1 MKKTQTNILLA
12 AILAL
17 GASIPVLH
25 AQTWVTG
32 AGDGNWSDGTKW
44 VGGTA
49 PAINSSGAY
58 TFNGTGTAT
67 NDRTGITAT
76 SINYD
81 RTTSPGEFTIA
92 GPNAITLGGNI
103 GFSGTAANSNLTIN
117 PNLILNGNR
126 TITTNAGTSTNNVT
140 VGGTISSTNSTNT
153 LTKQGQGN
161 LTLSAANSFQGGV
174 ILSNGAV
181 TLANAAGLGLGTLNF
196 NSNNSNSAFLA
207 TSHSGTVSNNII
219 QSASTSNGTL
229 VITSNATFDAAP
241 VTFTGTIKNTVGG
254 TTKAFTLNGSNT
266 ENNVIGGVIGGDRSN
281 GDGNNSLIKL
291 GTGKWT
297 LTADNT
303 YTGGTTVS
311 AGHLATSGA
320 GTFGDGNIT
329 VSNNLTTLTLGN
341 ADSIADTATLT
352 FGAGTIINLDFA
364 STATETVGSV
374 VLTGSPSLFLTAGEV
389 YDKDELNALFGGTV
403 FKGTGTLMVASAIPE
418 PSTFAGLAG
427 LAALAFGLGSRRRAK
442 RTAAS
447 NR

>member
-329 VSNNLTTLTLGN
+329 VSAGILTLGN
-341 ADSIADTATLT
+341 NTSIGDSANLR
-352 FGAGTIINLDFA
+352 FGGTSTINLNF
-364 STATETVGSV
+364 SGFETVGS
-374 VLTGSPSLFLTAGEV
+374 LFNSFSSTFLDIGDYTFSQLNTLFAGSNVTFAST
-389 YDKDELNALFGGTV
+389 
-403 FKGTGTLMVASAIPE
+403 GTGGLRVTTSAIPE